1 MKNSKNPSTRH
12 TRHTCHT
19 VNTFCDIDVTNL
31 VAINCIAE
39 YIKQLTEKAQSGN
52 TIQNETRF
60 CKLGFTNWE
69 RLPKNFVNSSSQIG
83 GTHPLCMWWSISLRH
98 MIGTTDMSALIFSR
112 LLGVRSELS
121 PHADLFAVT
130 C

>member
-12 TRHTCHT
+12 TLHTCHT
-19 VNTFCDIDVTNL
+19 VNTFRDIDVTNL

-39 YIKQLTEKAQSGN
+39 YIKQLTERLRAA
-52 TIQNETRF
+52 TPFRTRQD
-60 CKLGFTNWE
+60 
-69 RLPKNFVNSSSQIG
+69 FVNSSSQIG

-112 LLGVRSELS
+112 LLGARSELS